1 MEDEQLKLEVDDYVY
16 QCIECLQVY
25 SVFEKHHINFNL
37 YFCPHCGRNNALK
50 LTLKE
55 DIECY

>member
-1 MEDEQLKLEVDDYVY
+1 MKDKQLKLEVDDYVY
-16 QCIECLQVY
+16 QCIECLQTY
-25 SVFEKHHINFNL
+25 SIFEITHSKFNS
-37 YFCPHCGRNNALK
+37 CSHCGRNNTLR